1 MQGIVINCVLLFCRF
16 TNDSIFCYF
25 TLMVNILCIFIFLGP
40 RVFYH
45 KFQEFWMLRSI
56 SPSVS
61 KFMPILISI
70 PTSDFPVVDNF
81 ARDLKRKTWLTG
93 FPLNHHLHPHAT
105 WMVLHKCIRR
115 YETIKC
121 IEKTA
126 RECASNSVPAKVI
139 DFIAFGRSPT
149 CRTAGNL
156 VYFKSILPKKIF
168 SVCVKW
174 NPKVG

>member
-1 MQGIVINCVLLFCRF
+1 MQGIVINCVLLFCMF
-16 TNDSIFCYF
+16 TNDSIFYHF
-25 TLMVNILCIFIFLGP
+25 TLMVKNLCIFIFLGH

-45 KFQEFWMLRSI
+45 KFQEFCLLRSI
-56 SPSVS
+56 STSVS

-81 ARDLKRKTWLTG
+81 ARDLKRKTWFTG
-93 FPLNHHLHPHAT
+93 FPLIHHLHPHAA

-115 YETIKC
+115 YEAIKC
-121 IEKTA
+121 IEKAA
-126 RECASNSVPAKVI
+126 RECGSNSVPAKVI

-149 CRTAGNL
+149 YRTAGTL

-168 SVCVKW
+168 SICVKW